1 MSEPVMHVMN
11 AQPLNVVLGLLGDQ
25 VDPLQDISDVVDAPF
40 LDVQHLRS
48 PVEVDH
54 AVRRLSQ
61 EIQEAFG
68 GQIQRRV
75 VAGLLRSHFRH

>member
-1 MSEPVMHVMN
+1 MSESVMHMMN
-11 AQPLNVVLGLLGDQ
+11 AQPLDVVLGLLGDQ
-25 VDPLQDISDVVDAPF
+25 VDPLQDVGDVVDAPF
-40 LDVQHLRS
+40 LDVQHLRG

-68 GQIQRRV
+68 GQ
-75 VAGLLRSHFRH
+75 FRDVS